1 MRNMPVVCS
10 EEFERATSLRCF
22 LLLFGYV
29 SVVRYAYG
37 VVTYSVC
44 MHMWQGHAVSMLC

>member
-1 MRNMPVVCS
+1 MCNMPVVCS